1 MPNTFTQLYIQFVFA
16 VKNRENLIHA
26 SWKEELHKYIT
37 GVVQNKGNKMLAI
50 NSMPDHIH
58 LFIGYKPILA
68 IPELVKDI
76 KIASNHW
83 INNQHPTKSKFE
95 WQEGYG
101 AFTYSHSQIRDVC
114 KYIEN
119 QELHHKKKTFKEEYI
134 DLLKAFD
141 IIYDERYL
149 FNFLND

>member
-16 VKNRENLIHA
+16 VKNRESLIHT

-58 LFIGYKPILA
+58 LFIGYNPVIA
-68 IPELVKDI
+68 IPDLVKDI
-76 KIASNHW
+76 KIASNLW
-83 INNQHPTKSKFE
+83 INNQHLTKSKFE

-101 AFTYSHSQIRDVC
+101 AFTYSHSQIHDVC

-134 DLLKAFD
+134 ALLNAFN
-141 IIYDERYL
+141 ISYDERYL
-149 FNFLND
+149 FNFLNG